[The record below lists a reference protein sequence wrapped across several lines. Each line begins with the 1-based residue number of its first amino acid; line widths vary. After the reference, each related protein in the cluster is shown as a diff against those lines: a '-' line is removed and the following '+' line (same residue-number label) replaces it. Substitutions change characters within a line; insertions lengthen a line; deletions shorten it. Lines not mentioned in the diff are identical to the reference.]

1 LSGSKTNSIKSS
13 SMTEK
18 EIENEI
24 LMFLNLLPGC
34 KAWKNQSVGIFDPV
48 KGIYRKNRS
57 RWTAKGTSDIL
68 GIYKGKML
76 CLEVKSA
83 SGRASPEQKQFI
95 EEMNELGAI
104 AGIVRSWQDAE
115 RLLGLHKE

>member
-1 LSGSKTNSIKSS
+1 
-13 SMTEK
+13 
-18 EIENEI
+18 
-24 LMFLNLLPGC
+24 MFLNLLPGC
-34 KAWKNQSVGIFDPV
+34 KAWKNQSVGIFDPA

-83 SGRASPEQKQFI
+83 TGRASPEQKAFV
-95 EEMNELGAI
+95 EEMLALGAI
-104 AGIVRSWQDAE
+104 AAIVRSWQEVEA
-115 RLLGLHKE
+115 LLARYE